1 VEAIVAR
8 LSDSNLLQKLL
19 YQRILQYFCLE
30 LLSVVDSFDNITFV
44 IVQKSAFVHNPS
56 FPFSSQQKSP
66 NSDGFGS
73 KTISLRSNPEGKEGG
88 TTKRGGRL
96 SPYVQGSGVQ

>member
-1 VEAIVAR
+1 MEAIVAR
-8 LSDSNLLQKLL
+8 LSGSRPIAKLAH
-19 YQRILQYFCLE
+19 QRKYFCLE
-30 LLSVVDSFDNITFV
+30 LLSVVKHIPLIILLFLF
-44 IVQKSAFVHNPS
+44 VQKSAFAHNPS

>member
-1 VEAIVAR
+1 LFRVTF
-8 LSDSNLLQKLL
+8 SSGTH
-19 YQRILQYFCLE
+19 
-30 LLSVVDSFDNITFV
+30 SFDNITFV
-44 IVQKSAFVHNPS
+44 IVQKSAFAHNSS

-66 NSDGFGS
+66 NSDGLGS
-73 KTISLRSNPEGKEGG
+73 KTIALRSNPEGKDGG